1 MAGNFDPQVAV
12 VGNVFGM
19 TAGDE
24 QLGIQSDDFTRRI
37 AMRGQNLMW
46 FLGAGASAAAGVPT
60 AFDMIWEFKQLLFA
74 TQRRIPLSEV
84 SDLLNPVVLEKLQA
98 HIDSLKEIP
107 AQGDTDEYAALFE
120 KVYPSESD
128 RRAYL
133 EEKLAAA
140 KPSYGHMALATLLK
154 AGRARIVWTTNFDPL
169 VADACAKVYGGTGH
183 LTTADLESPD
193 RALQAI
199 QEERWPVEC
208 KLHGDFRSRRLKNTP
223 AELRTQDVRLS
234 QGFGHSCQR
243 YGLIVAGYSGRDDSV
258 MNSIELAITGSSS
271 FPGGLFWLH
280 RGDDAPLQRVTRL
293 LQRATEMGIDAA
305 LVSIDSFDEV
315 MRDLVRVIDGLEKPE
330 LDAFAQERRIW
341 SPAPI
346 PTGRRGTPV
355 IRLNALP
362 IHHAPTVCRRVLC
375 QIGGTADV
383 RAAVKRA
390 GVDVIAARSQNG
402 VLAFGSDADV
412 RKAFSAYGITTFDL
426 HTLDRKRQRYDSTE
440 RGLLREALTKA
451 LARQLNLVATRR
463 RRSDLVVPRDPSDS
477 SWSNLQKLVGALV
490 GTVKDHPG
498 LQWKE
503 GVGIR
508 LDWADDRLWML
519 VEPRTVFEGL
529 NDTNRT
535 AAADFARER
544 TVKRYNRELSQL
556 LDFWSN
562 CFAQGDDN
570 LRALSIGDGIDAVFR
585 LSGRGAGTR
594 RVGV

>member
-1 MAGNFDPQVAV
+1 MAGGFDPQVAA

-19 TAGDE
+19 TAGYE

-208 KLHGDFRSRRLKNTP
+208 KLHGDFR
-223 AELRTQDVRLS
+223 
-234 QGFGHSCQR
+234 
-243 YGLIVAGYSGRDDSV
+243 
-258 MNSIELAITGSSS
+258 
-271 FPGGLFWLH
+271 
-280 RGDDAPLQRVTRL
+280 
-293 LQRATEMGIDAA
+293 
-305 LVSIDSFDEV
+305 
-315 MRDLVRVIDGLEKPE
+315 
-330 LDAFAQERRIW
+330 
-341 SPAPI
+341 
-346 PTGRRGTPV
+346 
-355 IRLNALP
+355 
-362 IHHAPTVCRRVLC
+362 
-375 QIGGTADV
+375 
-383 RAAVKRA
+383 
-390 GVDVIAARSQNG
+390 
-402 VLAFGSDADV
+402 
-412 RKAFSAYGITTFDL
+412 
-426 HTLDRKRQRYDSTE
+426 
-440 RGLLREALTKA
+440 
-451 LARQLNLVATRR
+451 
-463 RRSDLVVPRDPSDS
+463 
-477 SWSNLQKLVGALV
+477 
-490 GTVKDHPG
+490 
-498 LQWKE
+498 
-503 GVGIR
+503 
-508 LDWADDRLWML
+508 
-519 VEPRTVFEGL
+519 
-529 NDTNRT
+529 
-535 AAADFARER
+535 
-544 TVKRYNRELSQL
+544 
-556 LDFWSN
+556 
-562 CFAQGDDN
+562 
-570 LRALSIGDGIDAVFR
+570 
-585 LSGRGAGTR
+585 
-594 RVGV
+594 